1 MSRQNTFFGKPGSGS
16 GIVQPIDWRLGA
28 QAGQSI
34 GGALAQMG
42 AQGGEVMK
50 TKAVQKNLGDKAR
63 KALKLFKD
71 DLELDDSDIDAYS
84 RAEAEGVLAGLPMM
98 FKRSAEQDTADYR
111 DRHLDISQ
119 QQTDA
124 MAALRGAQ
132 SGALKAEEER
142 QGKFTQALQTQI
154 ADAHDV
160 VKNKN
165 YFLSQKGKKKGDWDK
180 QATDEQK
187 AAVKFFNS
195 PAVQM
200 AFKGT
205 EWTPDQWEKM
215 DLDDRGVE
223 LNTVRDPDTGA
234 TVFTFGNQMRVVESP
249 GAGAR
254 TGSEADVAMTDAAI
268 KRGDFGRA
276 RVLMTS
282 GQPSSYSVG
291 GPDRNVLHKINPGAV
306 SKDDKLRMAEIAM
319 SQLPSQQQKEFVRA
333 YWVLAGNEDE
343 EGMNREQ
350 ATGIMQVIGDYL
362 PSLKEGDDPD
372 KTRKEWFDAMVV
384 HDKFR

>member
-84 RAEAEGVLAGLPMM
+84 RAEAEGVLAQVPMM
-98 FKRSAEQDTADYR
+98 YKRWAEQDTADYR
-111 DRHLDISQ
+111 DRQLDISQ

-124 MAALRGAQ
+124 IAALRGAQ
-132 SGALKAEEER
+132 SEAFKADAKR
-142 QGKFTQALQTQI
+142 QGTFTQALQAQI

-180 QATDEQK
+180 QATDEEK

-195 PAVQM
+195 PVGQL
-200 AFKGT
+200 AFRGT
-205 EWTPDQWEKM
+205 ELTFDQMEKM
-215 DLDDRGVE
+215 DLMDTGVE

-234 TVFTFGNQMRVVESP
+234 TVFTFGNQMRVVEPTPVPVKTSSVQHQDDVIAQVKSGNFLGAANQMGQYLQP
-249 GAGAR
+249 GLQLGGEDRDQLMETNPTLVRQQERLQLADR
-254 TGSEADVAMTDAAI
+254 TKNLLPNPALQKQFISAFAVIAY
-268 KRGDFGRA
+268 
-276 RVLMTS
+276 
-282 GQPSSYSVG
+282 GQEVDGMDRDKAYS
-291 GPDRNVLHKINPGAV
+291 DL
-306 SKDDKLRMAEIAM
+306 
-319 SQLPSQQQKEFVRA
+319 
-333 YWVLAGNEDE
+333 
-343 EGMNREQ
+343 Q
-350 ATGIMQVIGDYL
+350 AIGDTL
-362 PSLKEGDDPD
+362 FTPQANNQQ
-372 KTRKEWFDAMVV
+372 RKEWFQSMGVQDPL
-384 HDKFR
+384 F